1 MEPKKKIDPSK
12 KKQLNDLSRYAG
24 LGIQMM
30 GAILVL
36 TAFGNWAD
44 KKYDSH
50 FPLFTLIGAMLGI
63 VSSMYWLFKTTSK
76 K

>member
-12 KKQLNDLSRYAG
+12 KKQLNDLGRYAG

-36 TAFGNWAD
+36 TASGHWAD

-50 FPLFTLIGAMLGI
+50 FPFFTLIGAMLGI

>member
-1 MEPKKKIDPSK
+1 MELKKKIDPSK
-12 KKQLNDLSRYAG
+12 KKQLNDIGRYAG
-24 LGIQMM
+24 LGLQMM

-36 TAFGNWAD
+36 TVSGNWAD
-44 KKYDSH
+44 KKCAFQ